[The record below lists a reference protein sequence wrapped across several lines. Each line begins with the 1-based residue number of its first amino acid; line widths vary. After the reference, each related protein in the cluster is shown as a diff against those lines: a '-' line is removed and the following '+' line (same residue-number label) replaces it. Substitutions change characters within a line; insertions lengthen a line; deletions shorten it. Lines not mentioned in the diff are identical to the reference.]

1 MKKCHTTAVTVS
13 WTMPP
18 VISGYL
24 TTGGSFAGSLLQ
36 IVCIL
41 VDIVIYWVF
50 YQGVEKQNK
59 AMEANG

>member
-1 MKKCHTTAVTVS
+1 MYNATS
-13 WTMPP
+13 YQW
-18 VISGYL
+18 L
-24 TTGGSFAGSLLQ
+24 FNTGGSFAGSLLQ

-41 VDIVIYWVF
+41 VDIAIYWVF